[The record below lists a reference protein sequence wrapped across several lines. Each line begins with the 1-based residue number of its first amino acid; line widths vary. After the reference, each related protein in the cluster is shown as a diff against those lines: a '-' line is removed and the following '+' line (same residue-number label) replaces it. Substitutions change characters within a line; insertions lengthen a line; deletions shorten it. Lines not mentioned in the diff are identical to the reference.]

1 MLFREVL
8 GHNDLKER
16 LIRTVSEER
25 IHHAQMFVGPPGSGK
40 LALALAYARYI
51 SCQQRG
57 ESEACGSCPSCLKY
71 DKLAHPDLH
80 FVYPVMTN
88 KQVSKNPV
96 SDHFI
101 DSWRKAIGEN
111 PYLSENQW
119 YEAIGAENKQG
130 YISRQESSEILQK
143 LSLKSYESEYK
154 IMIIWLP
161 EKMNRSSANTLLKMI
176 EEPPPKTLFLMVAE
190 NTEIILPTILSRAQ
204 MIRVPPL
211 DEESV
216 RQGLMNLFPDDPG
229 LVDDVVRR
237 ASGNFST
244 ARQLLENE
252 EMDRLHFDQFT
263 DFMRKC
269 YKREIIALNDWVES
283 ISGLGRERIKLFL
296 AYGLRM
302 VRENFILHLEQP
314 QITYLT
320 RREADFSANFSAF
333 IHPGNA
339 GEIATEFQEA
349 IRHIEANGYPRIILM
364 DLSVKTILLL
374 KRPA

>member
-8 GHNDLKER
+8 GHNELKER
-16 LIRTVSEER
+16 LIRTVTEER

-57 ESEACGSCPSCLKY
+57 ESDACGSCPSCLKY

-88 KQVSKNPV
+88 KQVTKNPV

-101 DSWRKAIGEN
+101 ESWRKAIGEN

-130 YISRQESSEILQK
+130 YISRQESTEILRK

-176 EEPPPKTLFLMVAE
+176 EEPPPKTLFLMITE

-320 RREADFSANFSAF
+320 RREADFSGNFSAF

>member
-1 MLFREVL
+1 MLFSEVL
-8 GHNDLKER
+8 GHKALKER

-51 SCQQRG
+51 SCKQPS
-57 ESEACGSCPSCLKY
+57 ESDACGRCPSCQKY
-71 DKLAHPDLH
+71 SKLAHPDLH
-80 FVYPVMTN
+80 FVFPVMTN
-88 KQVSKNPV
+88 KRVTKNPV
-96 SDHFI
+96 SDDFI
-101 DSWRKAIGEN
+101 ETWREKIGQN
-111 PYLSENQW
+111 PYISENQW

-130 YISRQESSEILQK
+130 YISRRESSNILGK

-176 EEPPPKTLFLMVAE
+176 EEPPSKTLFLMVAE
-190 NTEIILPTILSRAQ
+190 NTEMILPTILSRAQ
-204 MIRVPPL
+204 KIQVPPL
-211 DEESV
+211 DAESV
-216 RQGLMNLFPDDPG
+216 REGLLNLFPDDPG

-237 ASGNFST
+237 SSGNFST
-244 ARQLLENE
+244 ALQLLQNE

-269 YKREIIALNDWVES
+269 YKREIIALSDWVES
-283 ISGLGRERIKLFL
+283 IAGLGRERIKLYL
-296 AYGLRM
+296 EYGLRM
-302 VRENFILHLEQP
+302 VRENFMLHLKQP

-320 RREADFSANFSAF
+320 RKEADFSQNFSAF

-339 GEIATEFQEA
+339 FEIAAEFQEA
-349 IRHIEANGYPRIILM
+349 IRHIEANGYPRLVLM

>member
-1 MLFREVL
+1 MLFSEVL
-8 GHNDLKER
+8 GHKALKDR
-16 LIRTVSEER
+16 LIRTVSDER

-51 SCQQRG
+51 SCKQPA
-57 ESEACGSCPSCLKY
+57 ESDACGSCPSCRKY
-71 DKLAHPDLH
+71 SKLAHPDLH
-80 FVYPVMTN
+80 FVFPVMTN
-88 KQVSKNPV
+88 KRVIKNPV
-96 SDHFI
+96 SDDFI
-101 DSWRKAIGEN
+101 ETWREKIGQN
-111 PYLSENQW
+111 PYISENQW

-130 YISRQESSEILQK
+130 YISRRESSNILSK

-176 EEPPPKTLFLMVAE
+176 EEPPSKTLFLMVAE
-190 NTEIILPTILSRAQ
+190 NTEMILPTILSRAQ
-204 MIRVPPL
+204 KIQVPPL
-211 DEESV
+211 DAESV
-216 RQGLMNLFPDDPG
+216 REGLLNLFPEDPG

-237 ASGNFST
+237 SSGNFST
-244 ARQLLENE
+244 ALQLLQNE

-269 YKREIIALNDWVES
+269 YKREIIALGEWVES
-283 ISGLGRERIKLFL
+283 IAGLGRERIKLYL
-296 AYGLRM
+296 EYGLRM
-302 VRENFILHLEQP
+302 VRENFMLHLKQP

-320 RREADFSANFSAF
+320 RKEADFSQKFSAF

-339 GEIATEFQEA
+339 FEIAAEFQEA
-349 IRHIEANGYPRIILM
+349 IRHIEANGYPRLVLM